1 MRKGIITGMDEKKLT
16 HITDDG
22 SAVMVDV
29 SEKEQTLRIAIA
41 RGEIILSLETLKI
54 VNEGKMKKGDV
65 LAVARLAGIMA
76 AKKTS
81 ELIPLCHNIQLN
93 QVKVDLELRESLPG
107 IEITCQ
113 IKTWDRTGAEM
124 EALTGVSVSALTIY
138 DMIKAVQKDA
148 RITNIR
154 LIEKHGG
161 RSGDIF
167 NE

>member
-1 MRKGIITGMDEKKLT
+1 MDEKKLT

>member
-1 MRKGIITGMDEKKLT
+1 MDDKKLT

-41 RGEIILSLETLKI
+41 RGEISLSLETLALVK
-54 VNEGKMKKGDV
+54 EGKMKKGDV

-81 ELIPLCHNIQLN
+81 DLIPLCHNIQLN
-93 QVKVDLELRESLPG
+93 QVKVDLEIKEALPG

-124 EALTGVSVSALTIY
+124 EALTGVSVAALTIY

-148 RITNIR
+148 RINHIR

-161 RSGDIF
+161 RSGDIY